1 MKERTR
7 NTIVGFTALAGL
19 VAVAWLA
26 FMFGELEKWT
36 SDTYP
41 VAVELNNA
49 TGITAGSRIKL
60 SGIDVGYVESLTF
73 ADDTATR
80 VRMNCRIDSKFDIP
94 ANATVT
100 SSGSLLGG
108 ASQLAI
114 TPARDEFDKPIPSGG
129 KYVPR
134 DGTGRITG
142 NVVSMSQQFTQI
154 ARDLRD
160 QLRPQLE
167 NFGKVSEHIIALSDE
182 YKKVGEKLN
191 GMLEKR
197 SIADVDAGKVDAN
210 FTTVVARV
218 DARLAELRDTLDRI
232 NKVVGDEKL
241 LGDIRATASNAR
253 ELTADAKTKLD
264 ALTTRYVALADDLS
278 KSLASMDQLLTD
290 ARTGK
295 GTLGRVMQDPALYN
309 NLTDAAARLNE
320 ALKQA
325 QLLIEKWKAE
335 GLPVQF

>member
-19 VAVAWLA
+19 IAVAWMA
-26 FMFGELEKWT
+26 FMFGELEEWT
-36 SDTYP
+36 ADTYP
-41 VAVELNNA
+41 VTVELNNA

-60 SGIDVGYVESLTF
+60 SGIDVGFVEALDF
-73 ADDTATR
+73 ADGTATR
-80 VRMNCRIDSKFDIP
+80 VVMNCRIDSKYDIP

-100 SSGSLLGG
+100 STGSLLGG
-108 ASQLAI
+108 ASTLAI
-114 TPARDEFDKPIPSGG
+114 TPAMDEQGNVIPSDG
-129 KYVPR
+129 KHVPR
-134 DGTGRITG
+134 DGSG
-142 NVVSMSQQFTQI
+142 NIKGTVVSMSQQFTEI

-160 QLRPQLE
+160 QLRPQLK
-167 NFGKVSEHIIALSDE
+167 NFGKVSERIIALADE
-182 YKKVGEKLN
+182 YKAVGEKLN
-191 GMLEKR
+191 AMLEKR

-218 DARLAELRDTLDRI
+218 DSRLAELRETLDRI

-241 LGDIRATASNAR
+241 LGDIRATATNAR
-253 ELTADAKTKLD
+253 ELTADARTKLD

-278 KSLASMDQLLTD
+278 KSLSSMDKLLVD